1 MEDKIIDIIY
11 DLIKDKNLYNYD
23 NDEDL
28 KNVEIKVFTNI
39 LGNKVMSLKIEN
51 TEYLVSCEAIWRGNN
66 EKDSTL

>member
-28 KNVEIKVFTNI
+28 KNIKIEVFTNI
-39 LGNKVMSLKIEN
+39 LGDKVMSLNIGN
-51 TEYLVSCEAIWRGNN
+51 SEYLVSCEEIWSGSK
-66 EKDSTL
+66 ESD

>member
-28 KNVEIKVFTNI
+28 KNVKIKVFTNI
-39 LGNKVMSLKIEN
+39 LGDKVMSLNIGN
-51 TEYLVSCEAIWRGNN
+51 TMYLVSCEKIWR
-66 EKDSTL
+66 DSNV

>member
-28 KNVEIKVFTNI
+28 KNVKIRVFTNI
-39 LGNKVMSLKIEN
+39 LGDKVMSLNIGN
-51 TEYLVSCEAIWRGNN
+51 TEYLVSCEAIWRGSNV
-66 EKDSTL
+66 